1 MSETM
6 YITGVVIANGI
17 PDSDGDVLDKKDIKT
32 IFTKFLDQSSD
43 VLHDRIKHDKIH
55 VLANWIT
62 GVDVEIA
69 GKIAPAG
76 SWLTTLA
83 VDNEEVKTAVNNKE
97 LNGLSLGSVSEDA
110 LTREKWFINKTI
122 RIMSYK
128 RLIDSFAKDDKPKR
142 KTYSDLDDIE
152 EVHPFWIS
160 IVDNPA
166 NQFGFEVDNYTA
178 FINKRASEEV
188 DTMTNEGNEMQDRI
202 SISGWGKI
210 TDMFR
215 KENSI
220 NKSEEETEPVEEP
233 TEDKSDDISN
243 KELLEAMPKVIA
255 EGFKIALNEMKDAE
269 QNEDDID
276 KSEESAEDAD
286 ESTEPTEESKTE
298 DSEKEDDID
307 KSETGKSDYIDETS
321 IDKRQTQMPNTTI
334 KAPSSST
341 SDFYKRTGRDA
352 MGRKIRN

>member
-1 MSETM
+1 M

-83 VDNEEVKTAVNNKE
+83 VDNEEIKTAVNNKE
-97 LNGLSLGSVSEDA
+97 LKGLSLGSVSEDA

-122 RIMSYK
+122 RIMTYK

-188 DTMTNEGNEMQDRI
+188 DTMTNEKDLTDRI
-202 SISGWGKI
+202 SIQGWGKI

-215 KENSI
+215 KEDSI
-220 NKSEEETEPVEEP
+220 NKNEDESEPV
-233 TEDKSDDISN
+233 DKAAGDTDDISN
-243 KELLEAMPKVIA
+243 KELLEAMPNVIA
-255 EGFKIALNEMKDAE
+255 EGFKIALNEMKGSEE

-276 KSEESAEDAD
+276 KSDESADETSE
-286 ESTEPTEESKTE
+286 ESTENKEDETD
-298 DSEKEDDID
+298 DSEEEDDDDID
-307 KSETGKSDYIDETS
+307 KSEDGKADYIDETG
-321 IDKRQTQMPNTTI
+321 IDKRQTQMPNTTTT
-334 KAPSSST
+334 APSSSD

-352 MGRKIRN
+352 MGRKIR

>member
-32 IFTKFLDQSSD
+32 IYTKFLDQSSD
-43 VLHDRIKHDKIH
+43 ILHDRIKHEKIY
-55 VLANWIT
+55 VLGNWIT

-83 VDNEEVKTAVNNKE
+83 VDNEEIKTAVNNKE
-97 LNGLSLGSVSEDA
+97 LRGLSLGSVSEDA
-110 LTREKWFINKTI
+110 LTREKWFINKV
-122 RIMSYK
+122 MSYK
-128 RLIDSFAKDDKPKR
+128 RILGSLVEDEPEQ

-188 DTMTNEGNEMQDRI
+188 DTMANEKDLTDRI
-202 SISGWGKI
+202 SIQGWGKI
-210 TDMFR
+210 TDIFR

-220 NKSEEETEPVEEP
+220 NKSEEETKPVENS
-233 TEDKSDDISN
+233 TENKSDDISN
-243 KELLEAMPKVIA
+243 KELLEAMPNIIA
-255 EGFKIALNEMKDAE
+255 EGFKIALNEMKSSE
-269 QNEDDID
+269 QNE
-276 KSEESAEDAD
+276 E
-286 ESTEPTEESKTE
+286 
-298 DSEKEDDID
+298 DID
-307 KSETGKSDYIDETS
+307 KSETAEDTDNDESKETKEETEDSKEEDSGIDKSKEGKADYIDETG
-321 IDKRQTQMPNTTI
+321 IDKRQTRMPNPTNSV
-334 KAPSSST
+334 PSSSDY
-341 SDFYKRTGRDA
+341 DFYKRTGRDA
-352 MGRKIRN
+352 MGRKIR

>member
-122 RIMSYK
+122 SIMSYK

-188 DTMTNEGNEMQDRI
+188 DTMANEGNEMQDRI

-215 KENSI
+215 KEDSI
-220 NKSEEETEPVEEP
+220 NKSEEEPVGTEP

-243 KELLEAMPKVIA
+243 KELLEAMPNVIA
-255 EGFKIALNEMKDAE
+255 EGFKIALEEMKGSEE

-276 KSEESAEDAD
+276 KSDESAEETSE
-286 ESTEPTEESKTE
+286 ESTENKEDETD
-298 DSEKEDDID
+298 DSEEEDDID
-307 KSETGKSDYIDETS
+307 KSEDGKADYIDETG
-321 IDKRQTQMPNTTI
+321 IDKRQTQMPNTTTT
-334 KAPSSST
+334 APSSSD

-352 MGRKIRN
+352 MGRKIR

>member
-1 MSETM
+1 M
-6 YITGVVIANGI
+6 
-17 PDSDGDVLDKKDIKT
+17 
-32 IFTKFLDQSSD
+32 
-43 VLHDRIKHDKIH
+43 
-55 VLANWIT
+55 
-62 GVDVEIA
+62 
-69 GKIAPAG
+69 
-76 SWLTTLA
+76 
-83 VDNEEVKTAVNNKE
+83 
-97 LNGLSLGSVSEDA
+97 SLGSVSEDA
-110 LTREKWFINKTI
+110 LTREKWFINKA
-122 RIMSYK
+122 MSYK
-128 RLIDSFAKDDKPKR
+128 RLINSFAKNDESER

-160 IVDNPA
+160 IVDVPA

-178 FINKRASEEV
+178 FINKSASEEV

-255 EGFKIALNEMKDAE
+255 EGFKIALNEMKDVE

-276 KSEESAEDAD
+276 KSDETAEDESAEN
-286 ESTEPTEESKTE
+286 TEETD
-298 DSEKEDDID
+298 DSEKDDDID
-307 KSETGKSDYIDETS
+307 KSEDGKADYIDETS

-334 KAPSSST
+334 TAPSSSD

-352 MGRKIRN
+352 MGRKIR

>member
-43 VLHDRIKHDKIH
+43 VLHDRIKHEKIH

-83 VDNEEVKTAVNNKE
+83 VDNEEIKTAVNNKE
-97 LNGLSLGSVSEDA
+97 LKGLSLGSVSEDA
-110 LTREKWFINKTI
+110 LTREKWFINKA
-122 RIMSYK
+122 MSYK
-128 RLIDSFAKDDKPKR
+128 RLIDSFAKDDKPER

-160 IVDNPA
+160 IVDVPS
-166 NQFGFEVDNYTA
+166 NQFGFEVDNYA
-178 FINKRASEEV
+178 AYINKRASEEV
-188 DTMTNEGNEMQDRI
+188 DTMANKGEEMQDRI

-215 KENSI
+215 KEDSI
-220 NKSEEETEPVEEP
+220 NKSEEEPVDKP
-233 TEDKSDDISN
+233 TEGKSDDISN

-255 EGFKIALNEMKDAE
+255 EGFKIALNEMKGAKE
-269 QNEDDID
+269 ENEDDID
-276 KSEESAEDAD
+276 KSNESAEET
-286 ESTEPTEESKTE
+286 ESKENAEETKTE
-298 DSEKEDDID
+298 DSEKDDDID
-307 KSETGKSDYIDETS
+307 KSTKDKADYIDETS

-334 KAPSSST
+334 TAPSSSD

>member
-1 MSETM
+1 MNKMSETM

-43 VLHDRIKHDKIH
+43 VLHDRIKHDKVH

-83 VDNEEVKTAVNNKE
+83 VDNEEIKTAVNNKE

-110 LTREKWFINKTI
+110 LTREKWFINKA
-122 RIMSYK
+122 MSYK
-128 RLIDSFAKDDKPKR
+128 RLVNSFAKNDESER
-142 KTYSDLDDIE
+142 KTYSDLDDID

-160 IVDNPA
+160 IVDVPA
-166 NQFGFEVDNYTA
+166 NQFAFEVDNYTA

-202 SISGWGKI
+202 SIAGWGKI
-210 TDMFR
+210 TDIFR

-233 TEDKSDDISN
+233 TEEKSDDISN

-269 QNEDDID
+269 QNEEDID
-276 KSEESAEDAD
+276 KSEESAENESE
-286 ESTEPTEESKTE
+286 ESTEETKPE
-298 DSEKEDDID
+298 DSEKDDDID